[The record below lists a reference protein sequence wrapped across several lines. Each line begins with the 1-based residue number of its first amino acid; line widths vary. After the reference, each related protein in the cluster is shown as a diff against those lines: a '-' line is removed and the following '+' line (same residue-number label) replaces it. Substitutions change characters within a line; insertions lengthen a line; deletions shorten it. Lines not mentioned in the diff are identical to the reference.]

1 MCKYY
6 SLGGRMKKTVFTVFC
21 AVLMVSTLF
30 VACAKKAA
38 PAAASMEIIIG
49 NGTEIESIDP
59 SQIEGVP
66 EHRVYMALFEG
77 LVSYDPKTSAA
88 VPGVA
93 ESWTLSNNNTVITF
107 TIRDGVKWSDG
118 TAITAQTVMDSWL
131 YTLNPDTGSEYAYM
145 IGMVVEGAALY
156 NEEGGKP
163 SDVKIRAV
171 DARHFEVTLTGPAAY
186 AIDMM
191 AHYAFAV
198 LPMHAIQKY
207 GSNWTRVENFVGNGP
222 FVLSERVPNS
232 RTVVVPNPNYW
243 NKANVYLTKITFL
256 PIDDDNTIYNM
267 YLNGEVDWSTGI
279 PLSRIDE
286 VKLHKDYRVSPEL
299 STYYYVIN
307 NKDHRP
313 LDDVRVRKALSM
325 AIDRQEIVDKVKKGG
340 EIPATAL
347 VPPMPGYTQAAG
359 NGFNVTEAKRLLAE
373 AGFPNGQGFPVFTVI
388 YNTNEGHRIVAEYIQ
403 QAWKNNLGINVVLQ
417 NMEWASFLDF
427 RRTSGMQI
435 GRAGWVADYQDPQN
449 FLELLISNTGNNDGQ
464 YSNAEYDRLL
474 RQAASMPGG
483 AERNAIMRQAEEI
496 AITQDQA
503 MIPLYYYVS
512 QHMIDL
518 NKWDGWYQNSMDI
531 HPYVGL
537 KRK

>member
-1 MCKYY
+1 
-6 SLGGRMKKTVFTVFC
+6 MKKAVFTVFC

-30 VACAKKAA
+30 IACAKKAT
-38 PAAASMEIIIG
+38 PAAATASMEIVIG

-59 SQIEGVP
+59 TQVEGVP

-77 LVSYDPKTSAA
+77 LVSYDPKTLAA

-107 TIRDGVKWSDG
+107 TLRDGVKWSDG
-118 TAITAQTVMDSWL
+118 AAITAQTVVDSWL

-163 SDVKIRAV
+163 SDVAIRAV
-171 DARHFEVTLTGPAAY
+171 DAKHFEVTLLGPAAY

-191 AHYAFAV
+191 AHYAFAI

-207 GSNWTRVENFVGNGP
+207 GANWTRVENFVGNGP

-232 RTVVVPNPNYW
+232 RTVVTANPNYW
-243 NKANVYLTKITFL
+243 NKDNVFLTKITFL

-286 VKLHKDYRVSPEL
+286 VKLHKDYQVGPEL
-299 STYYYVIN
+299 TTYYYVIN
-307 NKDHRP
+307 NKDHPP
-313 LDDVRVRKALSM
+313 LNDIRVRKALSM
-325 AIDRQEIVDKVKKGG
+325 AIDRQELVDKVKKGG
-340 EIPATAL
+340 EIPSAAL
-347 VPPMPGYTQAAG
+347 VPPMPGYTPTPG
-359 NGFNVTEAKRLLAE
+359 NGFNLTEAKRLLAE
-373 AGFPNGQGFPVFTVI
+373 AGYPNGQGFPTFTVI

-403 QAWKNNLGINVVLQ
+403 QTWKNNLGINVTLQ

-427 RRTSGMQI
+427 RRSSGMQI
-435 GRAGWVADYQDPQN
+435 GRAGWQADYQDPQN

-464 YSNAEYDRLL
+464 YSNAQYDSLL
-474 RQAASMPGG
+474 RQAATMPGG
-483 AERNAIMRQAEEI
+483 AQRNAILRQAEDI
-496 AITQDQA
+496 AITQEQG
-503 MIPLYYYVS
+503 MIPMYYYVS
-512 QHMIDL
+512 QNMIDL
-518 NKWDGWYQNSMDI
+518 TKWDGWYLNAMDI